1 MLQRIRAYVREHQMI
16 EPGGRIVAG
25 ISGGPDSVCLLFL
38 LKKLCG
44 EMDADLY
51 AVHVNHGLRG
61 EESDGDEA
69 FVRELCGR
77 EGIPWDLVF
86 APERMEEWLKR
97 ISKNILWG
105 CFA

>member
-1 MLQRIRAYVREHQMI
+1 MWTFLLAY
-16 EPGGRIVAG
+16 
-25 ISGGPDSVCLLFL
+25 LLFFHHRNGFGEIAE
-38 LKKLCG
+38 LKAPGAC
-44 EMDADLY
+44 
-51 AVHVNHGLRG
+51 
-61 EESDGDEA
+61 
-69 FVRELCGR
+69 CGR